1 MFYSHCLEPARY
13 HYGLSAQYKEQYEYL
28 QSMNYNLEVQRP
40 KLKPIDQ
47 LVFHFSVLL
56 HSVDSNS
63 VSRLNTL
70 FHDYEEVSC
79 KRFFQEDQDWIRS
92 ILFHQD
98 FPSESLEQLAQRLVL
113 EVHELFD
120 FNERLFDSDLGD
132 GVETSDARQ
141 FALRL
146 TVIVEI

>member
-1 MFYSHCLEPARY
+1 MFSSQCLE
-13 HYGLSAQYKEQYEYL
+13 SAQYYYGVSAQYNEQYEYL

-40 KLKPIDQ
+40 KLKPADQ
-47 LVFHFSVLL
+47 LVFHIKVLS

-98 FPSESLEQLAQRLVL
+98 FPSKSLEQLAQRLVL

-120 FNERLFDSDLGD
+120 FNEILFGSNLAR
-132 GVETSDARQ
+132 GVRTSIARQ
-141 FALRL
+141 FTLHL
-146 TVIVEI
+146 TIVVEI